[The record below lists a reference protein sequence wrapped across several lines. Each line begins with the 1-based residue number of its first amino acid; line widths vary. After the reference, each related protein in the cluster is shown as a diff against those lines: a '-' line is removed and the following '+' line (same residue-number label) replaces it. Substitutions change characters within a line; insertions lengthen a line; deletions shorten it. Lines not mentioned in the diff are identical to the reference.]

1 MFSIIPVN
9 GMCNEICWFDSV
21 VCGSRPNR
29 LLHCCSKF
37 DKKNC
42 RQVNGTENVFLFK
55 FATKSHVVCYKSV
68 HRSRLYSV
76 LSSST
81 LQAN

>member
-9 GMCNEICWFDSV
+9 GIGNEIYCFDSV

-29 LLHCCSKF
+29 LLHWCSKF

-42 RQVNGTENVFLFK
+42 RQVNGTENAFLV
-55 FATKSHVVCYKSV
+55 S
-68 HRSRLYSV
+68 
-76 LSSST
+76 
-81 LQAN
+81 

>member
-9 GMCNEICWFDSV
+9 GMCNEIYCFDSV

-29 LLHCCSKF
+29 LLHWCSKF

-42 RQVNGTENVFLFK
+42 RQVNGTENAFLV
-55 FATKSHVVCYKSV
+55 S
-68 HRSRLYSV
+68 
-76 LSSST
+76 
-81 LQAN
+81 